1 MARDDRDENTARTIW
16 LLSEGITLCNEKT
29 AAFEAAAAATELGV
43 SGREVSSGAVATT
56 REGRRRGREER
67 RERVE
72 AGLSNEIE
80 DRALETAETPREG
93 VAERDAAVA
102 RVRGNAEVTFT
113 DPPPTPT
120 PPSSSTTYTKR

>member
-1 MARDDRDENTARTIW
+1 
-16 LLSEGITLCNEKT
+16 
-29 AAFEAAAAATELGV
+29 
-43 SGREVSSGAVATT
+43 VSSGAVATT